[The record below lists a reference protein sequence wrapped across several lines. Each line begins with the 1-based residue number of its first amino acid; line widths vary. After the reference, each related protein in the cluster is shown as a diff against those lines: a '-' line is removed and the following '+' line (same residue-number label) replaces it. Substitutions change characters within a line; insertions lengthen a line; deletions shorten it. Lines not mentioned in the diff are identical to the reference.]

1 MPVVIIIDIILI
13 WLVLRYL
20 GAKLNSREIDDKSK

>member
-1 MPVVIIIDIILI
+1 MPVVIIIILLLI
-13 WLVLRYL
+13 LLVLKYL